1 MAVMDHAPTTAPDC
15 LTAADTCQCRVAA
28 CAHCGGEQ
36 ASDMAQ
42 RQMRN
47 LAEIGEM
54 GMDLARQIHRQTQ
67 EMRVLGFQG
76 ATMFEQITRAVRRAH
91 AMEARIKAESLKTQT
106 QRAAEQAR
114 RDAAIERA
122 SQRASLPRPRSQPV
136 ADTAEGPARESSDLG
151 DLLNDLSDRDDLFG
165 DLDDGADEE
174 DFDDALAEASTGEVI
189 GTAHRV
195 FQAARRHLKATAAD
209 AEAGG
214 DAPVTAAPDEEPLSR
229 PAFASSL
236 ARPGPASFPPG
247 LGWPPPGTA
256 AHDPPR

>member
-1 MAVMDHAPTTAPDC
+1 MA
-15 LTAADTCQCRVAA
+15 R
-28 CAHCGGEQ
+28 
-36 ASDMAQ
+36 

-67 EMRVLGFQG
+67 EMGILGFQG
-76 ATMFEQITRAVRRAH
+76 ANMFEQITRAVRRAH
-91 AMEARIKAESLKTQT
+91 AMEARIEAESLKTEA

-122 SQRASLPRPRSQPV
+122 SQRAALPRPPSQP
-136 ADTAEGPARESSDLG
+136 ATAPAEGPARESGDLN
-151 DLLNDLSDRDDLFG
+151 DLLNDLSDREDLFD

-174 DFDDALAEASTGEVI
+174 DFDDEPGEASVGEVV

-209 AEAGG
+209 AEAAG
-214 DAPVTAAPDEEPLSR
+214 DAPVAAAPDGEPLSS
-229 PAFASSL
+229 PACASSL
-236 ARPGPASFPPG
+236 ARLGPESIPPG
-247 LGWPPPGTA
+247 LGWRPPDSA
-256 AHDPPR
+256 AHDPPL